1 MLNLKKKIIMKK
13 FNFSEAEKI
22 VIKLGSSIVTND
34 GDGLD
39 EKCLSSLIKQ
49 ISILSSQNKKVILVS
64 SGAIAAGLRKLG
76 IEKRPKILSE
86 LQSAAAV
93 GQMDLV
99 RIYEELFSDNNLI
112 AAQVLLTHNDLS
124 DRKRYLN
131 ARSTIFNLIKQN
143 VIPVINEND
152 TVASEEI
159 RFGDNDSLA
168 AMVANLI
175 EADIL
180 VLLTDQEG
188 LFSSDPRQDNNAKL
202 IRHGYADDKD
212 LASLAAGTKSKI
224 GTGGM
229 TTKILAARRAALSGT
244 HTIIASGK
252 RSNVLVDLSK
262 DEDVGTFLQSREVK
276 LVARKKWL
284 ADNLKSN
291 GKIYID
297 HGAEKALINEG
308 KSLLVAGVI
317 KVTGTFDRGEVI
329 QCVNESE
336 DEILIGLLNYNSEE
350 VKKIIGLSSDKIE
363 AVLGY
368 VNESSL
374 IHRNNMIIIQ
384 TVRKEND

>member
-13 FNFSEAEKI
+13 FNFSEAKKI
-22 VIKLGSSIVTND
+22 VIKLGSSTVTND

-64 SGAIAAGLRKLG
+64 SGAIAAGLKKLRVK
-76 IEKRPKILSE
+76 IRPKVLSE
-86 LQSAAAV
+86 LQAAAAV

-99 RIYEELFSDNNLI
+99 RTYEELFADNDLI
-112 AAQVLLTHNDLS
+112 SAQVLLTHDDLS

-131 ARSTIFNLIKQN
+131 ARSTIFNLIKNN

-159 RFGDNDSLA
+159 RFGDNDTLA

-175 EADIL
+175 EADLL
-180 VLLTDQEG
+180 VLLTDQDG
-188 LFSSDPRQDNNAKL
+188 LFSSDPREDNNAKL
-202 IRHGYADDKD
+202 IHHSYVDDKNLD
-212 LASLAAGTKSKI
+212 NLASGTQSKI

-229 TTKILAARRAALSGT
+229 ITKIMAARKAAISGT
-244 HTIIASGK
+244 HTIIASG
-252 RSNVLVDLSK
+252 RRNNILLDLSNDK
-262 DEDVGTFLQSREVK
+262 DIGTFLQSREVK
-276 LVARKKWL
+276 LLARKKWL
-284 ADNLKSN
+284 ADNLKEN

-297 HGAEKALINEG
+297 DGAEIALINKG

-317 KVTGTFDRGEVI
+317 KITGSFDRGEVI
-329 QCVNESE
+329 QCVNKSG
-336 DEILIGLLNYNSEE
+336 DEVLKGIVNYNSEE
-350 VKKIIGLSSDKIE
+350 VKKIIGLPSDKIE
-363 AVLGY
+363 AALGY

-374 IHRNNMIIIQ
+374 IHRNNMIIIS
-384 TVRKEND
+384 TGRKEND

>member
-34 GDGLD
+34 GNGLD
-39 EKCLSSLIKQ
+39 ERCLSSLIKQ

-64 SGAIAAGLRKLG
+64 SGAIAAGLKKLG
-76 IEKRPKILSE
+76 NEKKPKILSE

-99 RIYEELFSDNNLI
+99 RMYEKLFSDNDLVS
-112 AAQVLLTHNDLS
+112 AQVLLTHNDLS

-131 ARSTIFNLIKQN
+131 ARSTIFNLMKNN

-159 RFGDNDSLA
+159 RFGDNDTLA

-180 VLLTDQEG
+180 VLLTDQDG
-188 LFSSDPRQDNNAKL
+188 LFSSDPRQDSNARL
-202 IRHGYADDKD
+202 ISHSYVDDK
-212 LASLAAGTKSKI
+212 SLDDSATGTMSEI

-229 TTKILAARRAALSGT
+229 ATKILAARRAALSGA

-252 RSNVLVDLSK
+252 KSNVLVDLSK
-262 DEDVGTFLQSREVK
+262 DEDIGTLLQSREVK

-291 GKIYID
+291 GKIFID
-297 HGAEKALINEG
+297 DGAEKALIQKG
-308 KSLLVAGVI
+308 KSLLVAGVTR
-317 KVTGTFDRGEVI
+317 VTGTFDRGEVI
-329 QCVNESE
+329 QCVNESG
-336 DEILIGLLNYNSEE
+336 DEILKGIVNYNSEE

-374 IHRNNMIIIQ
+374 IHRNNMMIIQ
-384 TVRKEND
+384 TVRKDND

>member
-1 MLNLKKKIIMKK
+1 MKK
-13 FNFSEAEKI
+13 FKFSQAEKI

-34 GDGLD
+34 GRGLD
-39 EKCLSSLIKQ
+39 EQCLSSLIKQ
-49 ISILSSQNKKVILVS
+49 IAILNSHKKQIVLVS
-64 SGAIAAGLRKLG
+64 SGAIAAGLKKLK
-76 IEKRPKILSE
+76 IKQRPNALSE

-99 RIYEELFSDNNLI
+99 QVYERLFSQNNLV
-112 AAQVLLTHNDLS
+112 AAQVLLTHDDLS

-131 ARSTIFNLIKQN
+131 ARSTIFNLINKN

-175 EADIL
+175 EADLL

-188 LFSSDPRQDNNAKL
+188 LFSSDPRADNNAKL
-202 IRHGYADDKD
+202 IDHAYVDDNNLDK
-212 LASLAAGTKSKI
+212 LASGTNSEI

-229 TTKILAARRAALSGT
+229 TTKIMAARRAALSGT
-244 HTIIASGK
+244 HTIIASG
-252 RSNVLVDLSK
+252 RRVNILENLRNDQ
-262 DEDVGTFLQSREVK
+262 DIGTFLQSREFK

-284 ADNLKSN
+284 ADNLKLK

-297 HGAEKALINEG
+297 QGAEKALVDQG
-308 KSLLVAGVI
+308 KSLLVAGVV
-317 KVTGTFDRGEVI
+317 KVTGNFDRGEVI
-329 QCVNESE
+329 QCVNESGS
-336 DEILIGLLNYNSEE
+336 EILKGLVNYNSEE
-350 VKKIIGLSSDKIE
+350 VKRIIGVSSDKIE
-363 AVLGY
+363 TILGY

-374 IHRNNMIIIQ
+374 IHRNNMIIIP
-384 TVRKEND
+384 TVRK

>member
-34 GDGLD
+34 GNGLD
-39 EKCLSSLIKQ
+39 ERYLSSLIKQ

-64 SGAIAAGLRKLG
+64 SGAIAAGLKKLG
-76 IEKRPKILSE
+76 IKKKPKILSE

-99 RIYEELFSDNNLI
+99 RMYEKLFSDNDLVS
-112 AAQVLLTHNDLS
+112 AQVLLTHNDLS

-131 ARSTIFNLIKQN
+131 ARSTIFNLMKNN

-159 RFGDNDSLA
+159 RFGDNDTLA

-180 VLLTDQEG
+180 VLLTDQDG
-188 LFSSDPRQDNNAKL
+188 LFSSDPRQDSNARL
-202 IRHGYADDKD
+202 ISHSYVDDK
-212 LASLAAGTKSKI
+212 SLDDSATGTMSEI

-229 TTKILAARRAALSGT
+229 ATKILAARRAALSGA

-252 RSNVLVDLSK
+252 KSNVLVDLSK
-262 DEDVGTFLQSREVK
+262 DEDIGTLLQSREVK

-297 HGAEKALINEG
+297 DGAKNALIYEG
-308 KSLLVAGVI
+308 KSLLVAGVT
-317 KVTGTFDRGEVI
+317 KVTGNFDRGEVI
-329 QCVNESE
+329 QCINQSG
-336 DEILIGLLNYNSEE
+336 DEILKGIVNYNSEE

-363 AVLGY
+363 SVLGY

-384 TVRKEND
+384 TVRKA

>member
-1 MLNLKKKIIMKK
+1 MKK

-49 ISILSSQNKKVILVS
+49 ISILNSQNKKVILVS

-76 IEKRPKILSE
+76 VKKRPKVLSE

-112 AAQVLLTHNDLS
+112 SAQILLTHSDLS

-131 ARSTIFNLIKQN
+131 ARSTIFNLIKNN

-175 EADIL
+175 EADLL
-180 VLLTDQEG
+180 VLLTDQDG
-188 LFSSDPRQDNNAKL
+188 LFSSDPRDDNNAKL
-202 IRHGYADDKD
+202 IRHGYVDDKNLDD
-212 LASLAAGTKSKI
+212 LASGTKSTI

-229 TTKILAARRAALSGT
+229 ATKILAARRAALSGA

-252 RSNVLVDLSK
+252 RNNILVDLSN
-262 DEDVGTFLQSREVK
+262 DEDIGTFLQSREVK

-297 HGAEKALINEG
+297 QGAEKALIHKG
-308 KSLLVAGVI
+308 KSLLAAGVT
-317 KVTGTFDRGEVI
+317 KVIGTFDRGEVI
-329 QCVNESE
+329 QCVNESGH
-336 DEILIGLLNYNSEE
+336 EILKGLVNYNSEE
-350 VKKIIGLSSDKIE
+350 VKKIIGVSSDKIE
-363 AVLGY
+363 SILGY

-374 IHRNNMIIIQ
+374 IHRDNMIIIP
-384 TVRKEND
+384 TVRKENG

>member
-1 MLNLKKKIIMKK
+1 MLNLKKIIMKK

-22 VIKLGSSIVTND
+22 VIKLGSSIVTNN
-34 GDGLD
+34 GNGLD
-39 EKCLSSLIKQ
+39 ERCLSSLIRQ

-64 SGAIAAGLRKLG
+64 SGAIAAGLKKLG
-76 IEKRPKILSE
+76 IRKRPKILSE

-99 RIYEELFSDNNLI
+99 RMYEKLFSDNDLI
-112 AAQVLLTHNDLS
+112 SAQVLLTHNDLS

-131 ARSTIFNLIKQN
+131 ARSTIFNLIKNN

-159 RFGDNDSLA
+159 RFGDNDTLA

-180 VLLTDQEG
+180 VLLTDQDG
-188 LFSSDPRQDNNAKL
+188 LFSSDPRQDSNARL
-202 IRHGYADDKD
+202 IRHSYVDDK
-212 LASLAAGTKSKI
+212 SLDNAATGTKSEI
-224 GTGGM
+224 GIGGM

-262 DEDVGTFLQSREVK
+262 DEDIGTFLRSREVK
-276 LVARKKWL
+276 LIARKKWL

-297 HGAEKALINEG
+297 DGAEKALIQKG
-308 KSLLVAGVI
+308 KSLLVAGVT

-329 QCVNESE
+329 QCINESG
-336 DEILIGLLNYNSEE
+336 DEILKGIVNYNSEE

>member
-1 MLNLKKKIIMKK
+1 MLNLKKIIMKK

-22 VIKLGSSIVTND
+22 VIKLGSSIVTNN
-34 GDGLD
+34 GNGLD
-39 EKCLSSLIKQ
+39 ERCLSSLIRQ

-64 SGAIAAGLRKLG
+64 SGAIAAGLKKLG
-76 IEKRPKILSE
+76 IGKRPKILSE

-99 RIYEELFSDNNLI
+99 RMYEKLFSDNDLMS
-112 AAQVLLTHNDLS
+112 AQVLLTHNDLS

-131 ARSTIFNLIKQN
+131 ARSTIFNLIKNN

-159 RFGDNDSLA
+159 RFGDNDTLA

-180 VLLTDQEG
+180 VLLTDQDG
-188 LFSSDPRQDNNAKL
+188 LFSSDPRQDSNARL
-202 IRHGYADDKD
+202 IRHSYVDDK
-212 LASLAAGTKSKI
+212 SLDDAATGTKSEI
-224 GTGGM
+224 GIGGM

-262 DEDVGTFLQSREVK
+262 DEDIGTFLRSREVK
-276 LVARKKWL
+276 LIARKKWL

-297 HGAEKALINEG
+297 DGAEKALIQKG
-308 KSLLVAGVI
+308 KSLLVAGVT

-329 QCVNESE
+329 QCINESG
-336 DEILIGLLNYNSEE
+336 DEILKGIVNYNSEE

>member
-180 VLLTDQEG
+180 VLLTDQDG
-188 LFSSDPRQDNNAKL
+188 LFSSDPRQDSNAKL

-374 IHRNNMIIIQ
+374 IHRNNMIIMQ
-384 TVRKEND
+384 TVRKVE

>member
-1 MLNLKKKIIMKK
+1 MKK

-49 ISILSSQNKKVILVS
+49 ISILNSQNKKVILVS

-76 IEKRPKILSE
+76 VKKRPKVLSE

-112 AAQVLLTHNDLS
+112 SAQILLTHSDLS

-131 ARSTIFNLIKQN
+131 ARSTIFNLIKNN

-175 EADIL
+175 EADLL
-180 VLLTDQEG
+180 VLLTDQDG
-188 LFSSDPRQDNNAKL
+188 LFSSDPRDDNNAKL
-202 IRHGYADDKD
+202 IRHGYVDDKNLDD
-212 LASLAAGTKSKI
+212 LASGTKSTI

-229 TTKILAARRAALSGT
+229 ATKILAARRAALSGA

-252 RSNVLVDLSK
+252 RNNILVDLSN
-262 DEDVGTFLQSREVK
+262 DEDIGTFLQSREVK

-297 HGAEKALINEG
+297 QGAEKALIHKG
-308 KSLLVAGVI
+308 KSLLAAGVT
-317 KVTGTFDRGEVI
+317 KVIGTFDRGEVI
-329 QCVNESE
+329 QCVNESGH
-336 DEILIGLLNYNSEE
+336 EILKGLVNYNSEE
-350 VKKIIGLSSDKIE
+350 VKKIIGVSSDKIE
-363 AVLGY
+363 SILGY

-374 IHRNNMIIIQ
+374 IHRDNMIIIP

>member
-1 MLNLKKKIIMKK
+1 MKK

-34 GDGLD
+34 GNGLD
-39 EKCLSSLIKQ
+39 ERCLSSLIKQ
-49 ISILSSQNKKVILVS
+49 ISILSSQNKKIILVS
-64 SGAIAAGLRKLG
+64 SGAVAAGLKKLG
-76 IEKRPKILSE
+76 IKKKPKILSE
-86 LQSAAAV
+86 LQSSAAV

-99 RIYEELFSDNNLI
+99 RMYEKLFSDNNLI
-112 AAQVLLTHNDLS
+112 SAQVLLTHDDLS

-131 ARSTIFNLIKQN
+131 ARSTIFNLIKNN

-159 RFGDNDSLA
+159 RFGDNDTLA

-180 VLLTDQEG
+180 VLLTDQDG
-188 LFSSDPRQDNNAKL
+188 LFSSDPSQDNNARL
-202 IRHGYADDKD
+202 IRHGYVDDK
-212 LASLAAGTKSKI
+212 SLDNSATGTNSEI

-252 RSNVLVDLSK
+252 RNNVLEDLSR
-262 DEDVGTFLQSREVK
+262 DENIGTFLQSREVK

-291 GKIYID
+291 GKIFID
-297 HGAEKALINEG
+297 DGAEKALIQKG
-308 KSLLVAGVI
+308 KSLLVAGVT

-329 QCVNESE
+329 QCVNESGE
-336 DEILIGLLNYNSEE
+336 EILKGIVNYNSKE

-384 TVRKEND
+384 TARKKND

>member
-1 MLNLKKKIIMKK
+1 MKK

-22 VIKLGSSIVTND
+22 VIKLGSSIVTDAGN
-34 GDGLD
+34 GLD
-39 EKCLSSLIKQ
+39 ERCLSSLIKQ
-49 ISILSSQNKKVILVS
+49 ISILSSQDKKVILVS
-64 SGAIAAGLRKLG
+64 SGAIVAGLKKLG
-76 IEKRPKILSE
+76 IKKKPKILSE

-99 RIYEELFSDNNLI
+99 RMYEKLFSDNDLI
-112 AAQVLLTHNDLS
+112 SAQVLLTHNDLS

-131 ARSTIFNLIKQN
+131 ARSTIFNLIKNN

-159 RFGDNDSLA
+159 RFGDNDTLA

-180 VLLTDQEG
+180 VLLTDQDG
-188 LFSSDPRQDNNAKL
+188 LFSSDPSQDNNARL
-202 IRHGYADDKD
+202 IRHGYVDDK
-212 LASLAAGTKSKI
+212 SLDNSATGTNSEI

-252 RSNVLVDLSK
+252 RNNVLEDLSR
-262 DEDVGTFLQSREVK
+262 DENIGTFLQSREVK

-291 GKIYID
+291 GKIFID
-297 HGAEKALINEG
+297 DGAEKALIQKG
-308 KSLLVAGVI
+308 KSLLVAGVT

-329 QCVNESE
+329 QCVNESGE
-336 DEILIGLLNYNSEE
+336 EILKGIVNYNSKE

-384 TVRKEND
+384 TARKKND

>member
-22 VIKLGSSIVTND
+22 VIKLGSSIVTDAGN
-34 GDGLD
+34 GLD
-39 EKCLSSLIKQ
+39 ERCLSSLIKQ

-64 SGAIAAGLRKLG
+64 SGAIVAGLKKLG
-76 IEKRPKILSE
+76 IKKKPKILSE

-99 RIYEELFSDNNLI
+99 RMYEKLFSENDLI
-112 AAQVLLTHNDLS
+112 SAQVLLIHNDLS

-131 ARSTIFNLIKQN
+131 ARSTIFNLIKNN

-159 RFGDNDSLA
+159 RFGDNDTLA

-180 VLLTDQEG
+180 VLLTDQDG
-188 LFSSDPRQDNNAKL
+188 LFSSDPSQDNNARL
-202 IRHGYADDKD
+202 IRHGYVDDK
-212 LASLAAGTKSKI
+212 SLDNSATGTNSEI

-252 RSNVLVDLSK
+252 RNNVLEDLSR
-262 DEDVGTFLQSREVK
+262 DENIGTFLQSREVK

-291 GKIYID
+291 GKIFID
-297 HGAEKALINEG
+297 DGAEKALIQKG
-308 KSLLVAGVI
+308 KSLLVAGVT

-329 QCVNESE
+329 QCVNESGE
-336 DEILIGLLNYNSEE
+336 EILKGIVNYNSKE
-350 VKKIIGLSSDKIE
+350 VKKIIGL
-363 AVLGY
+363 
-368 VNESSL
+368 
-374 IHRNNMIIIQ
+374 
-384 TVRKEND
+384 

>member
-1 MLNLKKKIIMKK
+1 MKK
-13 FNFSEAEKI
+13 FKFSQAEKI

-34 GDGLD
+34 GRGLD

-49 ISILSSQNKKVILVS
+49 IAILNSHKKKIVLVS
-64 SGAIAAGLRKLG
+64 SGAIAAGLKKLK
-76 IEKRPKILSE
+76 IKKRPNALSE

-99 RIYEELFSDNNLI
+99 QVYERLFSQNNLI
-112 AAQVLLTHNDLS
+112 AAQVLLTHDDLS

-131 ARSTIFNLIKQN
+131 ARSTIFNLINKN

-175 EADIL
+175 EADLL

-188 LFSSDPRQDNNAKL
+188 LFSSDPRADNNAKL
-202 IRHGYADDKD
+202 IDHAYVDDNNLDK
-212 LASLAAGTKSKI
+212 LASGTNSEI

-229 TTKILAARRAALSGT
+229 TTKIMAARRAALSGT
-244 HTIIASGK
+244 HTIIASG
-252 RSNVLVDLSK
+252 RRVNILENLRNDQ
-262 DEDVGTFLQSREVK
+262 DIGTFLQSREFK

-284 ADNLKSN
+284 ADNLKLK

-297 HGAEKALINEG
+297 QGAEKALVAQG
-308 KSLLVAGVI
+308 KSLLVAGVV

-329 QCVNESE
+329 QCVNESGS
-336 DEILIGLLNYNSEE
+336 EILKGLVNYNSEE
-350 VKKIIGLSSDKIE
+350 VKKIIGVSSDKIE
-363 AVLGY
+363 AILGY

-374 IHRNNMIIIQ
+374 IHRNNMIIIP
-384 TVRKEND
+384 TVRK

>member
-1 MLNLKKKIIMKK
+1 MKK

-49 ISILSSQNKKVILVS
+49 ISILNSQNKKVILVS

-76 IEKRPKILSE
+76 VKKRPKVLSE

-99 RIYEELFSDNNLI
+99 RVYEELFSDNNLI
-112 AAQVLLTHNDLS
+112 SAQILLTHSDLS

-131 ARSTIFNLIKQN
+131 ARSTIFNLIKNN

-175 EADIL
+175 EADLL
-180 VLLTDQEG
+180 VLLTDQDG
-188 LFSSDPRQDNNAKL
+188 LFSSDPRGDNNAKL
-202 IRHGYADDKD
+202 IRHGYVDDKNLDD
-212 LASLAAGTKSKI
+212 LASGTKSTI

-229 TTKILAARRAALSGT
+229 ATKILAARRAALSGA

-252 RSNVLVDLSK
+252 RNNILVDLSN
-262 DEDVGTFLQSREVK
+262 DEDIGTFLQSREVK

-297 HGAEKALINEG
+297 QGAEKALIHKG
-308 KSLLVAGVI
+308 KSLLAVGVT
-317 KVTGTFDRGEVI
+317 KVIGTFDRGEVI
-329 QCVNESE
+329 QCVNESGH
-336 DEILIGLLNYNSEE
+336 EILKGLVNYNSEE
-350 VKKIIGLSSDKIE
+350 VKKIIGVSSDKIE
-363 AVLGY
+363 SILGY

-374 IHRNNMIIIQ
+374 IHRDNMIIIP

>member
-1 MLNLKKKIIMKK
+1 MKK

-49 ISILSSQNKKVILVS
+49 ISILNSQNKKVILVS

-76 IEKRPKILSE
+76 VKKRPKVLSE

-99 RIYEELFSDNNLI
+99 RVYEELFSDNNLI
-112 AAQVLLTHNDLS
+112 SAQILLTHSDLS

-131 ARSTIFNLIKQN
+131 ARSTIFNLIKNN

-175 EADIL
+175 EADLL
-180 VLLTDQEG
+180 VLLTDQDG
-188 LFSSDPRQDNNAKL
+188 LFSSDPRDDNNAKL
-202 IRHGYADDKD
+202 IRHGYVDDKNLDD
-212 LASLAAGTKSKI
+212 LASGTKSTI

-229 TTKILAARRAALSGT
+229 ATKILAARRAALSGA

-252 RSNVLVDLSK
+252 RNNILVDLSN
-262 DEDVGTFLQSREVK
+262 DEDIGTFLQSREVK

-297 HGAEKALINEG
+297 QGAEKALIHNG
-308 KSLLVAGVI
+308 KSLLAVGVT
-317 KVTGTFDRGEVI
+317 KVIGTFDRGEVI
-329 QCVNESE
+329 QCVNESGH
-336 DEILIGLLNYNSEE
+336 EILKGLVNYNSEE
-350 VKKIIGLSSDKIE
+350 VKKIIGVSSDKIE
-363 AVLGY
+363 LILGY

-374 IHRNNMIIIQ
+374 IHRDNMIIIP

>member
-1 MLNLKKKIIMKK
+1 MKK
-13 FNFSEAEKI
+13 FKFSQAEKI

-34 GDGLD
+34 GRGLD

-49 ISILSSQNKKVILVS
+49 IAILNSHKKKIVLVS
-64 SGAIAAGLRKLG
+64 SGAIAAGLKKLK
-76 IEKRPKILSE
+76 IKKRPNALSE

-99 RIYEELFSDNNLI
+99 QVYERLFSQNNLI
-112 AAQVLLTHNDLS
+112 AAQVLLTHDDLS

-131 ARSTIFNLIKQN
+131 ARSTIFNLINKN

-175 EADIL
+175 EADLL

-188 LFSSDPRQDNNAKL
+188 LFSSDPRADNNAKL
-202 IRHGYADDKD
+202 IDHAYVDDNNLDK
-212 LASLAAGTKSKI
+212 LASGTNSEI

-229 TTKILAARRAALSGT
+229 TTKIMAARRAALSGT
-244 HTIIASGK
+244 HTIIASG
-252 RSNVLVDLSK
+252 RRVNILENLRNDQ
-262 DEDVGTFLQSREVK
+262 DIGTFLQSREFK

-284 ADNLKSN
+284 ADNLKLK

-297 HGAEKALINEG
+297 QGAEKALVDQG
-308 KSLLVAGVI
+308 KSLLVAGVV
-317 KVTGTFDRGEVI
+317 KVTGNFDRGEVI
-329 QCVNESE
+329 QCVNESGS
-336 DEILIGLLNYNSEE
+336 EILRGLVNYNSEE
-350 VKKIIGLSSDKIE
+350 VKRIIGVSSDKIE
-363 AVLGY
+363 TILGY

-374 IHRNNMIIIQ
+374 IHRNNMIIIP
-384 TVRKEND
+384 TVRK

>member
-1 MLNLKKKIIMKK
+1 MKK

-49 ISILSSQNKKVILVS
+49 ISILNSQNKKVILVS

-76 IEKRPKILSE
+76 VKKRPKVLSE

-112 AAQVLLTHNDLS
+112 SAQILLTHSDLS

-131 ARSTIFNLIKQN
+131 ARSTIFNLIKNN

-175 EADIL
+175 EADLL
-180 VLLTDQEG
+180 VLLTDQDG
-188 LFSSDPRQDNNAKL
+188 LFSSDPRDDNNAKL
-202 IRHGYADDKD
+202 IRHGYVDDKNLDD
-212 LASLAAGTKSKI
+212 LASGTKSTI

-229 TTKILAARRAALSGT
+229 ATKILAARRAALSGA

-252 RSNVLVDLSK
+252 RNNILVDLSN
-262 DEDVGTFLQSREVK
+262 DEDIGTFLQSREIK

-297 HGAEKALINEG
+297 QGAEKALIHKG
-308 KSLLVAGVI
+308 KSLLAAGI
-317 KVTGTFDRGEVI
+317 TKVVGTFDRGEVI

-336 DEILIGLLNYNSEE
+336 HEILKGLVNYNSEE
-350 VKKIIGLSSDKIE
+350 VKKIIGVSSDKIE
-363 AVLGY
+363 SILGY

-374 IHRNNMIIIQ
+374 IHRDNMIIIP

>member
-1 MLNLKKKIIMKK
+1 MLNLKKIIMKK

-22 VIKLGSSIVTND
+22 VIKLGSSIVTNN
-34 GDGLD
+34 GNGLD
-39 EKCLSSLIKQ
+39 ERCLSSLIRQ

-64 SGAIAAGLRKLG
+64 SGAIAAGLKKLG
-76 IEKRPKILSE
+76 IGKRPKILSE

-99 RIYEELFSDNNLI
+99 RMYEKLFSDNDLMS
-112 AAQVLLTHNDLS
+112 AQVLLTHNDLS

-131 ARSTIFNLIKQN
+131 ARSTIFNLIKNN

-159 RFGDNDSLA
+159 RFGDNDTLA

-180 VLLTDQEG
+180 VLLTDQDG
-188 LFSSDPRQDNNAKL
+188 LFSSDPRQDSNARL
-202 IRHGYADDKD
+202 IRHSYVDDK
-212 LASLAAGTKSKI
+212 SLDNAATGTKSEI
-224 GTGGM
+224 GIGGM

-262 DEDVGTFLQSREVK
+262 DEDIGTFLQSREVK
-276 LVARKKWL
+276 LIARKKWL

-297 HGAEKALINEG
+297 DGAEKALIQKG
-308 KSLLVAGVI
+308 KSLLVAGVT

-329 QCVNESE
+329 QCINESG
-336 DEILIGLLNYNSEE
+336 DEILKGIVNYNSEE

>member
-1 MLNLKKKIIMKK
+1 MKK

-49 ISILSSQNKKVILVS
+49 ISILNSQNKKVILVS

-76 IEKRPKILSE
+76 VKKRPKVLSE

-99 RIYEELFSDNNLI
+99 RVYEELFSDNNLI
-112 AAQVLLTHNDLS
+112 SAQILLTHSDLS

-131 ARSTIFNLIKQN
+131 ARSTIFNLIKNN

-175 EADIL
+175 EADLL
-180 VLLTDQEG
+180 VLLTDQDG
-188 LFSSDPRQDNNAKL
+188 LFSSDPRDDNNAKL
-202 IRHGYADDKD
+202 IRHSYVDDKNLDD
-212 LASLAAGTKSKI
+212 LASGTKSTI

-229 TTKILAARRAALSGT
+229 ATKILAARRAALSGA

-252 RSNVLVDLSK
+252 RNNILVDLSN
-262 DEDVGTFLQSREVK
+262 DEDIGTFLQSREIK

-297 HGAEKALINEG
+297 QGAEKALIHKG
-308 KSLLVAGVI
+308 KSLLAAGVT
-317 KVTGTFDRGEVI
+317 KVIGTFDRGEVI
-329 QCVNESE
+329 QCVNESGH
-336 DEILIGLLNYNSEE
+336 EILKGLVNYNSEE
-350 VKKIIGLSSDKIE
+350 VKKIIGVSSDKIE
-363 AVLGY
+363 SILGY

-374 IHRNNMIIIQ
+374 IHRDNMIIIP

>member
-1 MLNLKKKIIMKK
+1 MKK

-49 ISILSSQNKKVILVS
+49 ISILNSQNKKVILVS

-76 IEKRPKILSE
+76 VKKRPKVLSE

-99 RIYEELFSDNNLI
+99 RVYEELFSDNNLI
-112 AAQVLLTHNDLS
+112 SAQILLTHSDLS

-131 ARSTIFNLIKQN
+131 ARSTIFNLIKNN

-175 EADIL
+175 EADLL
-180 VLLTDQEG
+180 VLLTDQDG
-188 LFSSDPRQDNNAKL
+188 LFSSDPRGDNNAKL
-202 IRHGYADDKD
+202 IRHSYVDDKNLDD
-212 LASLAAGTKSKI
+212 LASGTKSTI

-229 TTKILAARRAALSGT
+229 ATKILAARRAALSGA

-252 RSNVLVDLSK
+252 RNNILVDLSN
-262 DEDVGTFLQSREVK
+262 DEDIGTFLQSREIK

-297 HGAEKALINEG
+297 QGAEKALIHKG
-308 KSLLVAGVI
+308 KSLLAAGVT
-317 KVTGTFDRGEVI
+317 KVIGTFDRGEVI
-329 QCVNESE
+329 QCVNESGH
-336 DEILIGLLNYNSEE
+336 EILKGLVNYNSEE
-350 VKKIIGLSSDKIE
+350 VKKIIGVSSDKIE
-363 AVLGY
+363 SILGY

-374 IHRNNMIIIQ
+374 IHRDNMIIIP

>member
-1 MLNLKKKIIMKK
+1 
-13 FNFSEAEKI
+13 
-22 VIKLGSSIVTND
+22 
-34 GDGLD
+34 
-39 EKCLSSLIKQ
+39 
-49 ISILSSQNKKVILVS
+49 
-64 SGAIAAGLRKLG
+64 
-76 IEKRPKILSE
+76 
-86 LQSAAAV
+86 
-93 GQMDLV
+93 
-99 RIYEELFSDNNLI
+99 
-112 AAQVLLTHNDLS
+112 
-124 DRKRYLN
+124 
-131 ARSTIFNLIKQN
+131 
-143 VIPVINEND
+143 
-152 TVASEEI
+152 VASEEI
-159 RFGDNDSLA
+159 RFGDNDTLA

-180 VLLTDQEG
+180 VLLTDQDG
-188 LFSSDPRQDNNAKL
+188 LFSSDPRQDSNAKL
-202 IRHGYADDKD
+202 ISHSYVDDK
-212 LASLAAGTKSKI
+212 SLDDSATGTKSEI

-262 DEDVGTFLQSREVK
+262 DEDIGTFLQSREVK
-276 LVARKKWL
+276 LIARKKWL

-297 HGAEKALINEG
+297 DGAEKALIQKG
-308 KSLLVAGVI
+308 KSLLVAGVT

-329 QCVNESE
+329 QCTNESG
-336 DEILIGLLNYNSEE
+336 DEILKGIVNYNSEE

-384 TVRKEND
+384 TVREEND

>member
-22 VIKLGSSIVTND
+22 VIKLGSSIVTSD

-49 ISILSSQNKKVILVS
+49 IAILSSQNKKVILVS

-112 AAQVLLTHNDLS
+112 SAQVLLTHSDLS

-131 ARSTIFNLIKQN
+131 ARSTIFNLIKNN

-175 EADIL
+175 EADLL
-180 VLLTDQEG
+180 VLLTDQDG
-188 LFSSDPRQDNNAKL
+188 LFSSDPREVKGAEL
-202 IRHGYADDKD
+202 IHHGYVDDKSLDD
-212 LASLAAGTKSKI
+212 LATGTKSKI

-229 TTKILAARRAALSGT
+229 ITKILAARRAALSGT

-252 RSNVLVDLSK
+252 RSNILVDLSK
-262 DEDVGTFLQSREVK
+262 DEDIGTFLQCREVK

-291 GKIYID
+291 GRIYID
-297 HGAEKALINEG
+297 SGAEKALINEG
-308 KSLLVAGVI
+308 KSLLVAGVK
-317 KVTGTFDRGEVI
+317 KVIGTFDRGEVI
-329 QCVNESE
+329 QCVNESKE
-336 DEILIGLLNYNSEE
+336 DILIGLVNYNSEE

-363 AVLGY
+363 SVLGY

-374 IHRNNMIIIQ
+374 IHRNNMIILS

>member
-1 MLNLKKKIIMKK
+1 MKK

-49 ISILSSQNKKVILVS
+49 ISILNSQNKKVILVS

-76 IEKRPKILSE
+76 VKRRPKVLSE

-99 RIYEELFSDNNLI
+99 RVYEELFSDNNLI
-112 AAQVLLTHNDLS
+112 SAQILLTHSDLS

-131 ARSTIFNLIKQN
+131 ARSTIFNLIKNN

-175 EADIL
+175 EADLL
-180 VLLTDQEG
+180 VLLTDQDG
-188 LFSSDPRQDNNAKL
+188 LFSSDPRGDNNAKL
-202 IRHGYADDKD
+202 IRHSYVDDKNLDD
-212 LASLAAGTKSKI
+212 LASGTKSTI

-229 TTKILAARRAALSGT
+229 ATKILAARRAALSGA

-252 RSNVLVDLSK
+252 RNNILVDLSN
-262 DEDVGTFLQSREVK
+262 DEDIGTFLQSREVK

-297 HGAEKALINEG
+297 QGAEKALIHKG
-308 KSLLVAGVI
+308 KSLLAVGVT
-317 KVTGTFDRGEVI
+317 KVIGTFDRGEVI
-329 QCVNESE
+329 QCVNESGH
-336 DEILIGLLNYNSEE
+336 EILKGLVNYNSEE
-350 VKKIIGLSSDKIE
+350 VKKIIGVSSDKIE
-363 AVLGY
+363 SILGY

-374 IHRNNMIIIQ
+374 IHRDNMIIIP

>member
-1 MLNLKKKIIMKK
+1 MKK

-49 ISILSSQNKKVILVS
+49 ISILNSQNKKVILVS

-76 IEKRPKILSE
+76 VKKRPKVLSE

-99 RIYEELFSDNNLI
+99 RVYEELFSDNNLI
-112 AAQVLLTHNDLS
+112 SAQILLTHSDLS

-131 ARSTIFNLIKQN
+131 ARSTIFNLIKNN

-175 EADIL
+175 EADLL
-180 VLLTDQEG
+180 VLLTDQDG
-188 LFSSDPRQDNNAKL
+188 LFSSDPRDDNNAKL
-202 IRHGYADDKD
+202 IRHGYVDDKNLDD
-212 LASLAAGTKSKI
+212 LASGTKSTI

-229 TTKILAARRAALSGT
+229 ATKILAARRAALSGA

-252 RSNVLVDLSK
+252 RNNILVDLSN
-262 DEDVGTFLQSREVK
+262 DEDIGTFLQSREVK

-297 HGAEKALINEG
+297 QGAEKALIHKG
-308 KSLLVAGVI
+308 KSLLAVGVT
-317 KVTGTFDRGEVI
+317 KVIGTFDRGEVI
-329 QCVNESE
+329 QCVNESGH
-336 DEILIGLLNYNSEE
+336 EILKGLVNYNSEE
-350 VKKIIGLSSDKIE
+350 VKKIIGVSSDKIE
-363 AVLGY
+363 SILGY

-374 IHRNNMIIIQ
+374 IHRDNMIIIP

>member
-39 EKCLSSLIKQ
+39 EKFLSSLIKQ

-188 LFSSDPRQDNNAKL
+188 LFSSDPRQDANAKL

-374 IHRNNMIIIQ
+374 IHRNNMIIMQ
-384 TVRKEND
+384 TVRKVE